1 MDIVH
6 NEHEKVMGHSKFKDA
21 NSSQYIKNFFLDSK
35 KEVVQGTLAS
45 DRRKGFIYMTQKN
58 EQCIMIYSM

>member
-1 MDIVH
+1 
-6 NEHEKVMGHSKFKDA
+6 MGHSKFKDA
-21 NSSQYIKNFFLDSK
+21 SSSQYIKNFFLDTK

-58 EQCIMIYSM
+58 EQCIVIYSM